1 MSDSS
6 PGSAKVVPVGKERD
20 GLGSGPLAGS
30 SSRAQEPAGAQRAR
44 PCLPFPPRISAS
56 FPLCLPFPSPI
67 SVLFPFPSPISASFP
82 LCLPFPSPISASFP
96 PRRKFEFLPCELLC
110 FVFQILCQPTYCASD
125 RTEEVAETTSG
136 TTTTNPTSSRI
147 RKGK

>member
-67 SVLFPFPSPISASFP
+67 S
-82 LCLPFPSPISASFP
+82 ASFP

-125 RTEEVAETTSG
+125 RTEEVAETTGG